1 MLSPT
6 YRCAGAL
13 DEDDLCG
20 YNFLMAKNNDKIRKY
35 RGLRLIEGG
44 LPDKEDAEKEFVSA
58 FATDTRLMGEIAMG
72 IHWKILD
79 HPEAEDLY
87 QFFSFDV
94 QECGLDNYKS
104 SWASDIDAISYI
116 RQTLVGPLGGEDV
129 IISEREAR
137 ALFTKYRQKC
147 LDADLPLPEG
157 RREYAF
163 LEKDPVVLSDKE
175 YDDLFCRLC
184 TPLTCDNQVINY
196 FLMRVFSCDYE
207 GAAYLAAEGMDVDLY
222 PEMSYALLCKNTIE
236 KNGGLYVCRS
246 LVEYRNGHRL
256 ISCELTVEDGLV
268 TSHRRVSDMPVTV
281 REASMMLT
289 RSEFI
294 TAFRI
299 MAEPETF
306 EEQPLEFNYNTM
318 VTEHDNGRLYMAF
331 HNNNDH
337 VKKSIYRLS
346 DDVLGL
352 YFITPGGEFIVAAYD
367 EETIIRLERELIH
380 GPIGFLLVPV
390 AKFEFKDPIL
400 YDFANSDFDDF
411 LEFVS
416 LLTEE

>member
-1 MLSPT
+1 MS
-6 YRCAGAL
+6 
-13 DEDDLCG
+13 D
-20 YNFLMAKNNDKIRKY
+20 FDKIR
-35 RGLRLIEGG
+35 RIGGFRLIEGG

-58 FATDTRLMGEIAMG
+58 FVTDTRLMGEIAVG
-72 IHWKILD
+72 IHWKIID

-104 SWASDIDAISYI
+104 AWASDIDEISYI

-129 IISEREAR
+129 NISEREAR

-147 LDADLPLPEG
+147 LDAGLELPEG
-157 RREYAF
+157 RREYRF
-163 LEKDPVVLSDKE
+163 LEEDPVVLTDEE
-175 YDDLFCRLC
+175 YGDLFRRMC
-184 TPLTCDNQVINY
+184 TPLTCDNQVITY
-196 FLMRVFSCDYE
+196 FLMRVFSRDME
-207 GAAYLAAEGMDVDLY
+207 GAAYLAAPGMDTDIY
-222 PEMSYALLCKNTIE
+222 PDMSYALLCKNTIE
-236 KNGGLYVCRS
+236 KKEDCYVCRA

-256 ISCELTVEDGLV
+256 ISCELTVEDGLI
-268 TSHRRVSDMPVTV
+268 TKHEPVSDMPVSV

-294 TAFRI
+294 TVFRI
-299 MAEPETF
+299 MSEPEQF

-352 YFITPGGEFIVAAYD
+352 YFITPYGEFIVAAYD
-367 EETIIRLERELIH
+367 EETIIRLERELLV
-380 GPIGFLLVPV
+380 GPFGFLLMPV

-411 LEFVS
+411 LEFIS
-416 LLTEE
+416 LITEE